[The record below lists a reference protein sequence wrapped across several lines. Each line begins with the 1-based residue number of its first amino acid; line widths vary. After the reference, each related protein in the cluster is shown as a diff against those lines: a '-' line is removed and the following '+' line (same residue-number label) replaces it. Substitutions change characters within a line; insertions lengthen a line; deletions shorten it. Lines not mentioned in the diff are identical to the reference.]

1 MPETLEVEI
10 FYSPSQKKKGF
21 QGKALSVSSKN
32 KLGKFD
38 ILPYHANFI
47 TLIFGFL
54 TVQTLNNKK
63 IEFRFKRGVLEVYE
77 NNVKA
82 FLEV

>member
-10 FYSPSQKKKGF
+10 FYSPSQKKRGF

-47 TLIFGFL
+47 TLIFDFL
-54 TVQTLNNKK
+54 IVRTSDRKE

-77 NNVKA
+77 NKVKV
-82 FLEV
+82 FLEI